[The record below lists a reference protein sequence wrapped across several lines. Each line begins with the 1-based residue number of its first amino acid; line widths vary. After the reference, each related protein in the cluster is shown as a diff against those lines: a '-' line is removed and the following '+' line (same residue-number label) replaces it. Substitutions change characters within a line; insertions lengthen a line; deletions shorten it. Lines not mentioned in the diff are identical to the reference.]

1 MVAST
6 SFLCWRKL
14 VTNTHQER
22 WNIAPNNVM
31 PVAHRGA
38 DERSVTIVGRDGDAV
53 RWRKILTLPLI
64 RSARVEAPGRS
75 IIVSRAIITT
85 PSLPIPLSLHGG
97 TPMWCRLGLYLPS
110 AIRAWCPLSTEGHPG
125 THGGRGWAV
134 CGAERLLCQLTLLHQ
149 LHGHWRYVCRHM
161 RTMGKR
167 QIRGS

>member
-6 SFLCWRKL
+6 SLLRWRKL
-14 VTNTHQER
+14 VTNTHQDR

-38 DERSVTIVGRDGDAV
+38 DEHRVTIGRRDGDAV
-53 RWRKILTLPLI
+53 RWRKILTLVLI

-75 IIVSRAIITT
+75 ILVSRAITTT
-85 PSLPIPLSLHGG
+85 PSLPITLSLHGG
-97 TPMWCRLGLYLPS
+97 TPVWCRLGIYLPS
-110 AIRAWCPLSTEGHPG
+110 AIRAWCPPTTEGHPG
-125 THGGRGWAV
+125 AHGGRGWAV
-134 CGAERLLCQLTLLHQ
+134 CGAERLLCQLILRYQ